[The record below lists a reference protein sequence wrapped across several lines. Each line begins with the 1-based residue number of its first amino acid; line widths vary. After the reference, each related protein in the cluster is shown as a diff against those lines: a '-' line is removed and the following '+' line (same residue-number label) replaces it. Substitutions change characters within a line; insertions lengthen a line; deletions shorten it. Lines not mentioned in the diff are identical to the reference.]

1 MTEPSYSFRANLFTP
16 ERTYRIGPDA
26 LRWTSGAEEGRIG
39 FGDVCEVRLRR
50 QSLPGEMAI
59 RQRTMSHVEMRC
71 SSGRRLTLSPLHY
84 AGFRTWEDRSTSY
97 VAFVSTLLTRL
108 RDRNAE
114 LKVVT
119 ESHWTLRLR
128 SIIARGLQAVLGRF
142 GESALKLIR
151 KLGLDRAARLG
162 SVLMRSVGPW
172 LGAHRVARVNLKA
185 AFPDKSDAEID
196 RLLQGVWDNFGRV
209 MAEYAFLDQLYDYDP
224 LKPHKWIVIDPA
236 DIDRPRR
243 RLCRN
248 LPSARFRSSRKSDGQ
263 APGRLHQAA
272 AGTIWH
278 GGAHPQRTRQRH
290 MRRHDGRPVFCGW
303 SRCAFLWTAVQ
314 GQSIAGAA
322 GAQIR
327 VSNSRLVGRPPARR
341 PFAAGDHRTSEVA
354 ARRPGEGRRGRHHAA
369 DNLGGGGLG
378 ARTPGTVAM
387 APPPMALGAGSG
399 RKPREAP

>member
-209 MAEYAFLDQLYDYDP
+209 MAE
-224 LKPHKWIVIDPA
+224 
-236 DIDRPRR
+236 
-243 RLCRN
+243 
-248 LPSARFRSSRKSDGQ
+248 
-263 APGRLHQAA
+263 
-272 AGTIWH
+272 
-278 GGAHPQRTRQRH
+278 
-290 MRRHDGRPVFCGW
+290 
-303 SRCAFLWTAVQ
+303 
-314 GQSIAGAA
+314 
-322 GAQIR
+322 
-327 VSNSRLVGRPPARR
+327 
-341 PFAAGDHRTSEVA
+341 
-354 ARRPGEGRRGRHHAA
+354 
-369 DNLGGGGLG
+369 
-378 ARTPGTVAM
+378 
-387 APPPMALGAGSG
+387 
-399 RKPREAP
+399 